1 MRWKALLLAGC
12 AAAFSGCLMAENTA
26 RNLFNEPTELLDNK
40 KLSRQLRH
48 ESKAAWGEV
57 CRQYPKRTF
66 TVDYADGF
74 TDGFVDHLESG
85 GTAQPPAAPPV
96 KYRRSRYMN
105 VEGHARIQDY
115 FCGFKYGCD
124 VAAAS
129 GQRDLITVP
138 ILLPE
143 PPADAPVQAR
153 QIPIEAARPLPKAVE
168 TPSLPKPKTVDM
180 GIGLPLLD
188 RPLAAQP
195 APPYPTEAPTAT
207 IPVIGAPEPKPDGPP
222 KFSAPTFDFSNS
234 PRSHVTPSDTIVP
247 AAFKPS
253 PSSGVVL
260 PLRELPNSAAKP
272 LRTIPDSRPIPPWRG
287 D

>member
-1 MRWKALLLAGC
+1 
-12 AAAFSGCLMAENTA
+12 MAEHTA

-57 CRQYPKRTF
+57 CRQYPQRTF
-66 TVDYADGF
+66 TVDFADGF
-74 TDGFVDHLESG
+74 TAGFVDYLESG

-105 VEGHARIQDY
+105 VEGHAQIQDY

-129 GQRDLITVP
+129 GQRDFITVP
-138 ILLPE
+138 ILVPE
-143 PPADAPVQAR
+143 PPAEAPVQAR
-153 QIPIEAARPLPKAVE
+153 QIPTEAVRPMPKAGEPPPKPKAV
-168 TPSLPKPKTVDM
+168 DM
-180 GIGLPLLD
+180 GTGLPLLD
-188 RPLAAQP
+188 RPLVAQP
-195 APPYPTEAPTAT
+195 ALPYPTDAPTVT
-207 IPVIGAPEPKPDGPP
+207 IPVIGAPEAMPDGPL
-222 KFSAPTFDFSNS
+222 KLSAPTFDFSNS
-234 PRSHVTPSDTIVP
+234 PRSEATPPEPIAPV
-247 AAFKPS
+247 AFSPS
-253 PSSGVVL
+253 PTSGVVL
-260 PLRELPNSAAKP
+260 PLREIPNSAVKP

>member
-1 MRWKALLLAGC
+1 MRWKALLLAGF
-12 AAAFSGCLMAENTA
+12 AAPFSGCLLAEHTA

-48 ESKAAWGEV
+48 ESKAAWGDV
-57 CRQYPKRTF
+57 CRQYPRRTF
-66 TVDYADGF
+66 TVDFADGF
-74 TDGFVDHLESG
+74 TAGFVDYLESG
-85 GTAQPPAAPPV
+85 GAAQPPAAPPV

-143 PPADAPVQAR
+143 PPSEAPVQAR
-153 QIPIEAARPLPKAVE
+153 QIPTEAPRPVPKAGE
-168 TPSLPKPKTVDM
+168 PSPKPKTVDM

-188 RPLAAQP
+188 RPLVVQP
-195 APPYPTEAPTAT
+195 APPYPTDAPTVT
-207 IPVIGAPEPKPDGPP
+207 IPVTGAPESKPDHLRSDPTPP
-222 KFSAPTFDFSNS
+222 DA
-234 PRSHVTPSDTIVP
+234 VAP
-247 AAFKPS
+247 AAFRPS
-253 PSSGVVL
+253 PESGVVL
-260 PLRELPNSAAKP
+260 PLREIPNSAAKP
-272 LRTIPDSRPIPPWRG
+272 LRSLPDSRPIPPWRG